1 MKRVI
6 GIILCIAVLIC
17 SPVTYYGQKTDENIY
32 KTIDV
37 EFSDNVGTTEAIQI
51 MIENDHL
58 YVNAEQIGQRLGYS
72 VQVGDGYVS
81 IYNKKTSDT
90 IPYGATKFNFD
101 SLEISHMLF
110 NRTVNY
116 EAEFE
121 SRKNEQGA
129 WIPFQQSLLLLNS
142 SVLVVDN
149 KFLIEMPHKNII
161 DIFMDITRN
170 SNTYLFDWNKDF
182 GYTDANWISI
192 GAASHMV
199 NVLNGFLDLDGA
211 SWAQL
216 VQTLMLRNDAYDDK
230 YGQAIAK
237 LFCTYSDKELREQVE
252 EMKGVMQHFDGSGTF
267 GKTLK
272 ALEKEI
278 PSDAEIGQLQKT
290 CETLKNEIYAG
301 NGNAAKYDVSYQIL
315 ERAVDDAN
323 RFDDT
328 LGVILEA
335 QRPIG
340 DITDKLYTWAEV
352 VGYASEFDNQDK
364 FAVDA
369 LENFVS
375 KIDSSD
381 TMSNQMKNSIKNYEE
396 LLKTDIVTYS
406 ALTWLQNNFDKHIFD
421 AMDLDA
427 VLGTEASLVL
437 VAWDFAKDLNVLG
450 LGDKIDAADKFE
462 LAVYASIFQSDAFI
476 NYQEVREQTFSD
488 EGNITPENLY
498 SVSQLCYAYLKS
510 CYITRDA
517 ALASLKAKSTGVQE
531 KIKPLTDEQN
541 AINESIAKYLIKL
554 KNANKDNSKLCY
566 GFLPGDNET
575 FLKENDESLLV
586 NKIRLT
592 DYEDAYKSVI
602 DRYIEASQIEESEWF
617 NNQSA
622 YEEKY
627 QDLNIEVLNTYHQGT
642 HSDEVLGIQDEPCVL
657 LYTEYDIDGNGV
669 PELIIGRAIHELYT
683 VDIYSF
689 DGNSAVRLFEDD
701 SATYYIYTNGL
712 IEQYLPQQY
721 QYYKLD
727 GIKTVPV
734 DNATIDNDTQLKYQ
748 WYETLDDWTIFA
760 EDVKGLIDFN
770 TEETVTTDEVN
781 NNTEENKSS
790 IMSAQEICEK
800 VQIYY
805 NSLYNT
811 DKLVV
816 FDSEYM
822 ETDDSGFVLVR
833 TTEGNSA
840 NELFASVD
848 INLTTGDAVDDLGNS
863 WNLYSD

>member
-1 MKRVI
+1 MKRLI

-17 SPVTYYGQKTDENIY
+17 SPVTYYGQEAEENIY
-32 KTIDV
+32 KTIAV
-37 EFSDNVGTTEAIQI
+37 EFSDNIGGTEAIQL
-51 MIENDHL
+51 MIENDHV

-81 IYNKKTSDT
+81 IYNKKASDT
-90 IPYGATKFNFD
+90 IPYGATRFNFD

-110 NRTVNY
+110 NQSIKY

-161 DIFMDITRN
+161 DIFMDITKN

-192 GAASHMV
+192 GMASHMV

-237 LFCTYSDKELREQVE
+237 LFCTYSDKELSEQVE

-352 VGYASEFDNQDK
+352 VGYSSEFDNQDK

-375 KIDSSD
+375 KVDSSD

-462 LAVYASIFQSDAFI
+462 LAVYGSIFQSDAFI

-498 SVSQLCYAYLKS
+498 NVTQLCYAYLKS

-517 ALASLKAKSTGVQE
+517 AIASLKAKTAGVQE
-531 KIKPLTDEQN
+531 QIQPLIDEQN
-541 AINESIAKYLIKL
+541 AINESIAKNLIKL
-554 KNANKDNSKLCY
+554 KNANKDNSELCY
-566 GFLPGDNET
+566 GFLPADNESFLRENVTSPLIESILNPATVENVT
-575 FLKENDESLLV
+575 FERMYDGNLEYAIIKGVDSEGTKIWEYDTGKYEAATLDMVNEIGISGDRYYLVENG
-586 NKIRLT
+586 
-592 DYEDAYKSVI
+592 SVI
-602 DRYIEASQIEESEWF
+602 CIELQTGNIIWQNSDFQGSVSDYIF
-617 NNQSA
+617 NDN
-622 YEEKY
+622 
-627 QDLNIEVLNTYHQGT
+627 
-642 HSDEVLGIQDEPCVL
+642 GILFLCGYFGPDF
-657 LYTEYDIDGNGV
+657 YAIDGNGNTLAQIYEFDESYYWPYEITIEDDYAVVKMEGSSTGEMAEFEVNINDYTYAKIEKNYTGEALTDDELCELARAYYEKTTSNLV
-669 PELIIGRAIHELYT
+669 PEGVGIDGEDGDMVDIWLYVDMVDHSVTVNRYT
-683 VDIYSF
+683 V
-689 DGNSAVRLFEDD
+689 NR
-701 SATYYIYTNGL
+701 YTG
-712 IEQYLPQQY
+712 EGTDMQ
-721 QYYKLD
+721 
-727 GIKTVPV
+727 GMWVS
-734 DNATIDNDTQLKYQ
+734 LK
-748 WYETLDDWTIFA
+748 
-760 EDVKGLIDFN
+760 
-770 TEETVTTDEVN
+770 
-781 NNTEENKSS
+781 
-790 IMSAQEICEK
+790 
-800 VQIYY
+800 
-805 NSLYNT
+805 
-811 DKLVV
+811 
-816 FDSEYM
+816 
-822 ETDDSGFVLVR
+822 
-833 TTEGNSA
+833 
-840 NELFASVD
+840 
-848 INLTTGDAVDDLGNS
+848 DAMN
-863 WNLYSD
+863 

>member
-17 SPVTYYGQKTDENIY
+17 SPAKYYGQETDENLY

-58 YVNAEQIGQRLGYS
+58 YVNAEQIGHRLGYS

-81 IYNKKTSDT
+81 IYNKKASDT

-121 SRKNEQGA
+121 SRKNKQGA

-301 NGNAAKYDVSYQIL
+301 NGNTAKYDVSYQIL

-375 KIDSSD
+375 KVDSSD

-406 ALTWLQNNFDKHIFD
+406 ALTWLQDNFDKHIFD

-427 VLGTEASLVL
+427 VLGTEASLIL

-462 LAVYASIFQSDAFI
+462 LAVYASIFQSDAFV

-498 SVSQLCYAYLKS
+498 NVTQLCYAYLKS

-517 ALASLKAKSTGVQE
+517 ALASLKAKTTGVQE

-642 HSDEVLGIQDEPCVL
+642 HPDELFGFEDEPCVL
-657 LYTEYDIDGNGV
+657 LYAEYDIDGNGV
-669 PELIIGRAIHELYT
+669 PELLIGRAIQEIVP

-689 DGNSAVRLFEDD
+689 DGNSAVKLFGDD
-701 SATYYIYTNGL
+701 SATYSIYTNGL
-712 IEQYLPQQY
+712 IIQHLPQQY

-727 GIKTVPV
+727 GIKTAPV
-734 DNATIDNDTQLKYQ
+734 DNASIDRDTQLKYD
-748 WYETLDDWTIFA
+748 WDYTLDDWTIFA

-781 NNTEENKSS
+781 NIEENKSS

>member
-17 SPVTYYGQKTDENIY
+17 SPVTYYGQEAEDDIY
-32 KTIDV
+32 KTIAV
-37 EFSDNVGTTEAIQI
+37 EFSDNIGGTEAIQL
-51 MIENDHL
+51 MIEDDHV

-81 IYNKKTSDT
+81 IYNKKASDT
-90 IPYGATKFNFD
+90 IPYGATRFNFD

-110 NRTVNY
+110 NQSIKY

-161 DIFMDITRN
+161 DIFMDITKN

-237 LFCTYSDKELREQVE
+237 VFCTYSDKELREQVE

-375 KIDSSD
+375 KVDSSD

-427 VLGTEASLVL
+427 VLGTEASLIL

-462 LAVYASIFQSDAFI
+462 LAVYASIFQSDAFV

-498 SVSQLCYAYLKS
+498 NVTQLCYAYLKS

-517 ALASLKAKSTGVQE
+517 ALASLKAKTTGVQE

-592 DYEDAYKSVI
+592 NYEDAYKSVI

-669 PELIIGRAIHELYT
+669 PELIIGRALHELYA

-689 DGNSAVRLFEDD
+689 DGNSAVRLFKDD
-701 SATYYIYTNGL
+701 SATYSIYTNGL

-734 DNATIDNDTQLKYQ
+734 DNATIDTDSQLKYQ

-770 TEETVTTDEVN
+770 AEETVTTDEVN
-781 NNTEENKSS
+781 NNTEENKGS

-822 ETDDSGFVLVR
+822 ETGDSGFVLVR

-848 INLTTGDAVDDLGNS
+848 INLTTGDVVDDLGNS